1 MVDLRLTFRTL
12 IWNHGGKLAEIT
24 LVYLFSVSVARML
37 GVQLNGTYILLIT
50 FIQTGLLI
58 TSYGLETTLHRFVP
72 RIRTDR
78 AALRGLL
85 RPLLMFRLAL
95 LLLLACVLFFGFPFL
110 FIYFSMQSFPL
121 SVVLLLCFYAFL
133 NGLNNFFGAVLI
145 GQSRTRLLSLLRVI
159 VRMGELAGII
169 AYGMDGLTVN
179 EVLTVITIGALAGTL
194 AHCVV
199 SWMDVGGRT
208 DRGRGDTRPVF
219 SFAGTMWLN
228 AFIVF
233 ILGKQMDILLLGRFG
248 AGMDEIAL
256 YDVAMMLVQM
266 VVMGTTVG
274 MGGVM
279 LAAFSTFAQDNP
291 GGLQSF
297 WRFWVKITILLIV
310 PLLIVLI
317 YGADEII
324 GFVYTSSYST
334 SKNLVRIL
342 SGFIILERLFGSGI
356 NADALLAIGK
366 QKTLLGIST
375 VSGVMNIVLALILIP
390 YYGASG
396 AIIATGA
403 GNCIT
408 SVLMARALHR
418 YEGVII
424 PFFFWLRVIII
435 TVIAC
440 AVPYALGTVSNQFGL
455 GWHLALI
462 VFLWS
467 IAAKGIGLFSENDLR
482 WLERMNPIALRVA
495 YFFRIRPTP
504 KRIVS
509 LP

>member
-1 MVDLRLTFRTL
+1 VNLRLTFRTL
-12 IWNHGGKLAEIT
+12 LWNHGGKLAEIAIA
-24 LVYLFSVSVARML
+24 YLFSVSAARML

-50 FIQTGLLI
+50 FLQTGLLV

-72 RIRTDR
+72 RIRASR

-85 RPLLMFRLAL
+85 RPLLLFRIGL
-95 LLLLACVLFFGFPFL
+95 LSLLVCSLYFGLPFL
-110 FIYFSMQSFPL
+110 LTYFSLQSVPL
-121 SVVLLLCFYAFL
+121 SLVMLLCFYTFL
-133 NGLNNFFGAVLI
+133 SGLNNFFGAVLI

-159 VRMGELAGII
+159 VRLGELAGII
-169 AYGMDGLTVN
+169 VYGMDGLTVY
-179 EVLTVITIGALAGTL
+179 EVLTVITIGALASAL
-194 AHCVV
+194 AHCIA
-199 SWMDVGGRT
+199 SWVDVGGRT
-208 DRGRGDTRPVF
+208 EKGDTRPVF

-233 ILGKQMDILLLGRFG
+233 ILGKQMDILLLGKFG
-248 AGMDEIAL
+248 AGVDEIAL
-256 YDVAMMLVQM
+256 YDVAVMLVQII
-266 VVMGTTVG
+266 VMGTTVG

-279 LAAFSTFAQDNP
+279 LAAFSTFAQENP

-310 PLLIVLI
+310 PLLIVLM
-317 YGADEII
+317 YGAKEII

-334 SKNLVRIL
+334 SSNLVCIL

-375 VSGVMNIVLALILIP
+375 VSGATNIVLALILIP
-390 YYGASG
+390 YHGASG

-403 GNCIT
+403 GNCLA

-418 YEGVII
+418 YEGVSI
-424 PFFFWLRVIII
+424 PFFFWLRVIIV

-440 AVPYALGTVSNQFGL
+440 AIPYTIEVVTHPFNF

-482 WLERMNPIALRVA
+482 WLERMNPVALNMA

-504 KRIVS
+504 KRIIS

>member
-12 IWNHGGKLAEIT
+12 IWNHGGKLAEIAI
-24 LVYLFSVSVARML
+24 VYIFSVSVARML

-58 TSYGLETTLHRFVP
+58 TSFGLETTLHRFVP
-72 RIRTDR
+72 RVRADRT
-78 AALRGLL
+78 ALRGLL
-85 RPLLMFRLAL
+85 RPLLLFRVGL
-95 LLLLACVLFFGFPFL
+95 LLLLACSLFYGLPFL
-110 FIYFSMQSFPL
+110 FTYFSMQSFPL
-121 SVVLLLCFYAFL
+121 SVVLLLCLYAFL

-179 EVLTVITIGALAGTL
+179 EVLTVITTGALAGTL
-194 AHCVV
+194 AYCVV

-208 DRGRGDTRPVF
+208 DRGDTRPVF

-248 AGMDEIAL
+248 AGVGEIAL

-266 VVMGTTVG
+266 IVMGTTVG

-317 YGADEII
+317 YGAEEII

-375 VSGVMNIVLALILIP
+375 VSGITNIVLALILIP

-403 GNCIT
+403 GNCIA
-408 SVLMARALHR
+408 SVLTARALHR
-418 YEGVII
+418 FEGVII
-424 PFFFWLRVIII
+424 PFFFWLRVIIV

-440 AVPYALGTVSNQFGL
+440 AVPYALEAVSHQFGL

-467 IAAKGIGLFSENDLR
+467 VAAKGIGLFSENDLR
-482 WLERMNPIALRVA
+482 WLERMNPIARRVA

-504 KRIVS
+504 KRIIL